1 MYPFPPPAPSRP
13 TARTAPWWM
22 VFVAGMLGAALAVG
36 GVALV
41 SGDRGSPAP
50 TGALPVVATA
60 PSTSLSPPLPT
71 QTTTPISVPPRT
83 TTPTREAPVATP
95 ERPLDPA
102 AVGRAVID
110 SVVTVQVGS
119 EGSGGFAVSG
129 SGSGVIIDTN
139 GHIVTNEHVVDAG
152 NDARVVLA
160 DGRIYGASLIGIDR
174 LTDLAVIRI
183 EADGLTPILLGAADM
198 LHVGD
203 PAIAVGNPLGLE
215 GGPSLTVGVV
225 SAFGRQVRT
234 TATTT
239 LYGMLQT
246 DAPITQGSSGGALV
260 DGGGALI
267 GITTA
272 VGVSDVGIEG
282 IGFAT
287 PVEIVGRVIEEIL
300 AEGSVAHAY
309 LGITGATG
317 FDDTSD
323 GGTRSTGVTV
333 LDVQTG
339 SAAARA
345 GIAQGDLISTIG
357 ETQVDTMDGLI
368 SLLRR
373 MRVGDHVNMSVLRDG
388 LMVTVPVVLGAQ
400 SA

>member
-1 MYPFPPPAPSRP
+1 MYSFPPHAPAPQ
-13 TARTAPWWM
+13 TGRTAPWWM
-22 VFVAGMLGAALAVG
+22 VFVAGMVGAALAVG
-36 GVALV
+36 GVTLV
-41 SGDRGSPAP
+41 SGDSGSPAP
-50 TGALPVVATA
+50 PGALPVVATA
-60 PSTSLSPPLPT
+60 PSSALSPPLPA
-71 QTTTPISVPPRT
+71 QTMTPINVPPPT
-83 TTPTREAPVATP
+83 TTPTPEAPVVTGKG
-95 ERPLDPA
+95 PLDPA
-102 AVGRAVID
+102 AVGQAVID

-119 EGSGGFAVSG
+119 QGSSGFAVSG

-160 DGRIYGASLIGIDR
+160 DGRIYGASLIGIDE
-174 LTDLAVIRI
+174 LTDVAVIQI
-183 EADGLTPILLGAADM
+183 EADGLMPIRLGAADM

-234 TATTT
+234 TPTTT

-260 DGGGALI
+260 DGNGALI

-323 GGTRSTGVTV
+323 GGTRPTGVTV

-357 ETQVDTMDGLI
+357 KTRVDTMDGLI

-373 MRVGDHVNMSVLRDG
+373 LRVGDRINMSVLRDG
-388 LMVTVPVVLGAQ
+388 LVVTVPVVLGAQ